1 MSINKFSKYGIV
13 LVAAITVA
21 TVAQSQF
28 GQSSSKVYAD
38 EIASTAPK
46 TSEVPSI
53 TPATSENVSTMPTTS
68 EAPAVVLASENSE
81 APETSA
87 LYSEDGGLAVT
98 PTDIVSPTSTTPS
111 ENSSDKSLFFLYV
124 EHTDSGVEQSGT
136 GVYGANED
144 GRFVIPE
151 GTDYRYS
158 YYTIT
163 SDDGKSFKPGDV
175 IPYDSP
181 LLNHPNFDDN
191 PITYTYYKNKPS
203 VEENI
208 IVNPVIRPSWHHGDS
223 ISFHV
228 RYGVFE
234 RNSKYG
240 VPAVIDIAPYD
251 TVDVPLDKQVT
262 VSAKTIPGYTLDSA
276 NKYETGSDIPN
287 NTLMLS
293 SSYFVTDNTGTPMAM
308 FLYKKNNSE
317 TAFKDSLTPS
327 AKPSSQSEGPLT
339 YTVIYHFTGEDS
351 RSVEYTIEPGETKY
365 LKLGGKGAVAFPVI
379 SGTPSFYEVSY
390 DRVKAGKTLYEFW
403 QYDYHTHNGDGTPKV
418 TDTSSTPATS
428 TTPATSEAPAVS
440 TTPAT
445 SEAPA
450 VSTTPA
456 TSEAPAVSTTPA
468 TSEAP
473 AVSATPATSE
483 TPAVSTAPA
492 TSEAPANSTTPATS
506 EAPAV
511 STTPATS
518 ETPAVSTTPATSE
531 TPAVSTTPATSE
543 APAVSTAPATS
554 EAPAVSTTPATSEAP
569 AVSTAP
575 ATSETPAVSTT
586 PATSEAP
593 AVSTTPATSEAPAVS
608 TAPATSETPAVST
621 TPATS
626 EASAVST
633 TLATSEAPANSTT
646 PATSETPTVSTTP
659 ATSEAPAVST
669 TPATSLV
676 TSKDTHSMN
685 SVTSSSTQTRNAG
698 IKSEADGK
706 LTGHDLPKTGD
717 TNTKVGM
724 LGMVLV
730 GLGLTSLVY
739 KGRHRR
745 SK

>member
-1 MSINKFSKYGIV
+1 MSINKLSKYGIV
-13 LVAAITVA
+13 LVAAVTVA

-38 EIASTAPK
+38 EIASTVPT
-46 TSEVPSI
+46 TSEVPST
-53 TPATSENVSTMPTTS
+53 TPATSEAPAISTTPAVSTSPETSEAPVVSTTPAMS
-68 EAPAVVLASENSE
+68 EAPAVVSTSENSE

-87 LYSEDGGLAVT
+87 LYSEHGDLAVT

-111 ENSSDKSLFFLYV
+111 ENSSDKSFFFLYV

-163 SDDGKSFKPGDV
+163 TEDGKSFKPGEV

-191 PITYTYYKNKPS
+191 PITYTYYKSKPS
-203 VEENI
+203 VEGNI
-208 IVNPVIRPSWHHGDS
+208 IVNPVIRPLWHHGDS
-223 ISFHV
+223 ISYHV

-251 TVDVPLDKQVT
+251 TVVVPLDKEVT

-276 NKYETGSDIPN
+276 NKYETGSDIPD
-287 NTLMLS
+287 NTLKLS
-293 SSYFVTDNTGTPMAM
+293 SSYFVADNTGTPMAM

-317 TAFKDSLTPS
+317 TPFKDSLTPS

-339 YTVIYHFTGEDS
+339 YTVIYHFNGEDS

-365 LKLGGKGAVAFPVI
+365 LKLGGKGAVAAPVI
-379 SGTPSFYEVSY
+379 SGTPRFYEVTY

-403 QYDYHTHNGDGTPKV
+403 QFDYSTHNGDGTPKV

-450 VSTTPA
+450 VSVTPATSEAPAVSTAPA

-473 AVSATPATSE
+473 AA
-483 TPAVSTAPA
+483 
-492 TSEAPANSTTPATS
+492 STTPATS
-506 EAPAV
+506 EAPA
-511 STTPATS
+511 A
-518 ETPAVSTTPATSE
+518 
-531 TPAVSTTPATSE
+531 STTPATSE

-569 AVSTAP
+569 AVSTTP
-575 ATSETPAVSTT
+575 ATSEAPAVSVT

-593 AVSTTPATSEAPAVS
+593 AVSTTPATSEVTKPAVIPS
-608 TAPATSETPAVST
+608 TSVNPASSVTLDKLSQKAYKKMSSAQRWASVSSPLASKADHSMDSAMISST
-621 TPATS
+621 QSHGGGMTPAT
-626 EASAVST
+626 
-633 TLATSEAPANSTT
+633 
-646 PATSETPTVSTTP
+646 
-659 ATSEAPAVST
+659 
-669 TPATSLV
+669 
-676 TSKDTHSMN
+676 
-685 SVTSSSTQTRNAG
+685 
-698 IKSEADGK
+698 DGK
-706 LTGHDLPKTGD
+706 LVGHNLPNTGE
-717 TNTKVGM
+717 TNAKVGI
-724 LGMVLV
+724 LGMIFV

>member
-1 MSINKFSKYGIV
+1 MSINKLSKYGIV

-53 TPATSENVSTMPTTS
+53 APATSENVSSVPTTS
-68 EAPAVVLASENSE
+68 EEPAVALTSENSE

-87 LYSEDGGLAVT
+87 LYSELGGRAVT
-98 PTDIVSPTSTTPS
+98 PTGIVSSTSTTSS
-111 ENSSDKSLFFLYV
+111 ENSSDKNETEEDKSFYFRYV
-124 EHTDSGVEQSGT
+124 EHTDSGDIETGT
-136 GVYGANED
+136 SVFSSNED
-144 GRFVIPE
+144 GRFVLPE
-151 GTDYRYS
+151 GDNYRYS

-163 SDDGKSFKPGDV
+163 SDDGKSFKAGDV

-181 LLNHPNFDDN
+181 LLKHPNFDDN
-191 PITYTYYKNKPS
+191 AITYTYYKNKPS
-203 VEENI
+203 VEGNI
-208 IVNPVIRPSWHHGDS
+208 VVNSINRPSWHHGDS
-223 ISFHV
+223 ISYHV

-251 TVDVPLDKQVT
+251 TVVVPLDKEVT

-276 NKYETGSDIPN
+276 NKYETGSDIPD
-287 NTLMLS
+287 NTLKLS

-317 TAFKDSLTPS
+317 TPFKDSLTPS

-339 YTVIYHFTGEDS
+339 YTVIYHFTGEDP
-351 RSVEYTIEPGETKY
+351 RSVEYTIEPGETEH
-365 LKLGGKGAVAFPVI
+365 LGFGGKGAASFPVI

-403 QYDYHTHNGDGTPKV
+403 QYDYRTHNADGTPKV
-418 TDTSSTPATS
+418 TDTSSTPAT
-428 TTPATSEAPAVS
+428 
-440 TTPAT
+440 
-445 SEAPA
+445 
-450 VSTTPA
+450 
-456 TSEAPAVSTTPA
+456 
-468 TSEAP
+468 
-473 AVSATPATSE
+473 
-483 TPAVSTAPA
+483 
-492 TSEAPANSTTPATS
+492 STTPATS

-633 TLATSEAPANSTT
+633 TPATSEAPANSTT

>member
-1 MSINKFSKYGIV
+1 MSINKLSKYGIV

-53 TPATSENVSTMPTTS
+53 APATSENVSTVPTTS
-68 EAPAVVLASENSE
+68 EEPAVVLTSENSE

-87 LYSEDGGLAVT
+87 LYSELGGLAVT
-98 PTDIVSPTSTTPS
+98 PTSIVSSTSTTSS
-111 ENSSDKSLFFLYV
+111 ENSSDKGETEEDKSFYFRYV
-124 EHTDSGVEQSGT
+124 EHTDSGDIETGT
-136 GVYGANED
+136 GVFSSNED
-144 GRFVIPE
+144 GRFVLPE
-151 GTDYRYS
+151 GDNYRYS
-158 YYTIT
+158 YYTIM
-163 SDDGKSFKPGDV
+163 SDDGKSFKAGDV

-181 LLNHPNFDDN
+181 LLKHPNFDDN
-191 PITYTYYKNKPS
+191 AITYTYYKNKPS
-203 VEENI
+203 VDKNI
-208 IVNPVIRPSWHHGDS
+208 VVNPINRPSWHHGDS
-223 ISFHV
+223 ISYHV

-251 TVDVPLDKQVT
+251 TVVVPLDKDVT

-276 NKYETGSDIPN
+276 KKYETGSDIPD
-287 NTLMLS
+287 NTLKLS

-327 AKPSSQSEGPLT
+327 AKPSSQSEGTLT
-339 YTVIYHFTGEDS
+339 YTVIYHFTGRDS
-351 RSVEYTIEPGETKY
+351 RSVEYTIEPGGTSY
-365 LKLGGKGAVAFPVI
+365 LKLGGKGAVAYPVI

-403 QYDYHTHNGDGTPKV
+403 QYDYNTHNADGTPKV

-456 TSEAPAVSTTPA
+456 TSET
-468 TSEAP
+468 
-473 AVSATPATSE
+473 
-483 TPAVSTAPA
+483 
-492 TSEAPANSTTPATS
+492 
-506 EAPAV
+506 
-511 STTPATS
+511 
-518 ETPAVSTTPATSE
+518 
-531 TPAVSTTPATSE
+531 
-543 APAVSTAPATS
+543 PAVSTAPATS

-569 AVSTAP
+569 AVST
-575 ATSETPAVSTT
+575 
-586 PATSEAP
+586 
-593 AVSTTPATSEAPAVS
+593 
-608 TAPATSETPAVST
+608 
-621 TPATS
+621 
-626 EASAVST
+626 
-633 TLATSEAPANSTT
+633 
-646 PATSETPTVSTTP
+646 
-659 ATSEAPAVST
+659 

-676 TSKDTHSMN
+676 PSKDNHSMN
-685 SVTSSSTQTRNAG
+685 FVTPSYTQTRNAG
-698 IKSEADGK
+698 IKSETDGK
-706 LTGHDLPKTGD
+706 LTSHDLPKTGD
-717 TNTKVGM
+717 TNSKIGM
-724 LGMVLV
+724 LGMIFV
-730 GLGLTSLVY
+730 GLGLTSFIY

>member
-1 MSINKFSKYGIV
+1 MSINKLSKYGIV
-13 LVAAITVA
+13 LVAAVTVA

-46 TSEVPSI
+46 TSEAPST
-53 TPATSENVSTMPTTS
+53 TPATSENSSTTPAVSTSPDTSETPVVSTTPATS
-68 EAPAVVLASENSE
+68 EAPAVVSTSENSE
-81 APETSA
+81 APATSA
-87 LYSEDGGLAVT
+87 SYSEHEGLGVT
-98 PTDIVSPTSTTPS
+98 PTGIVSPTSTTSS
-111 ENSSDKSLFFLYV
+111 ENSRDKDETEEFKSFYFRYV
-124 EHTDSGVEQSGT
+124 EHTDSGDIERGN
-136 GVYGANED
+136 GAFGPNED
-144 GRFVIPE
+144 GRFVLPE
-151 GTDYRYS
+151 RDDYRYS

-163 SDDGKSFKPGDV
+163 SDDGKSFKAGEV

-203 VEENI
+203 VEGNI
-208 IVNPVIRPSWHHGDS
+208 VVNSINRPSWHHGDS
-223 ISFHV
+223 ISYHV

-251 TVDVPLDKQVT
+251 TVVVPLDKEVT

-276 NKYETGSDIPN
+276 NKYETGSDIPD
-287 NTLMLS
+287 NTLKLS

-317 TAFKDSLTPS
+317 TPFKDSLTPS

-339 YTVIYHFTGEDS
+339 YTVIYHFTGEDP
-351 RSVEYTIEPGETKY
+351 RSVEYTIEPGETEH
-365 LKLGGKGAVAFPVI
+365 LGFGGKGAASFPVI
-379 SGTPSFYEVSY
+379 IGTPSFYEVTY

-403 QYDYHTHNGDGTPKV
+403 QYDDQTHNGDGTPKV
-418 TDTSSTPATS
+418 TDTTSTPETSTTPATSEAPAAS

-450 VSTTPA
+450 ASTTPA
-456 TSEAPAVSTTPA
+456 TSEAPAVSTTP
-468 TSEAP
+468 
-473 AVSATPATSE
+473 VI
-483 TPAVSTAPA
+483 
-492 TSEAPANSTTPATS
+492 S

-511 STTPATS
+511 STAPATS

-569 AVSTAP
+569 AVST
-575 ATSETPAVSTT
+575 T

-593 AVSTTPATSEAPAVS
+593 AASTTPATSEAPAVS
-608 TAPATSETPAVST
+608 TAPATSE
-621 TPATS
+621 
-626 EASAVST
+626 
-633 TLATSEAPANSTT
+633 
-646 PATSETPTVSTTP
+646 
-659 ATSEAPAVST
+659 APAVST
-669 TPATSLV
+669 TPAVTPSTSV
-676 TSKDTHSMN
+676 NPAS
-685 SVTSSSTQTRNAG
+685 SVTLDKLSQKAYKKMSSAQRWASVSSPLASKADHFMDSAMISSTQSHDEGMTPAT
-698 IKSEADGK
+698 DGK
-706 LTGHDLPKTGD
+706 LAGHNLPDTGD
-717 TNTKVGM
+717 TNAKVGI
-724 LGMVLV
+724 LGMIFV

>member
-1 MSINKFSKYGIV
+1 MSINKLSKYGIV
-13 LVAAITVA
+13 LVAAVTVA

-38 EIASTAPK
+38 EIASTVPK
-46 TSEVPSI
+46 TSEAPST
-53 TPATSENVSTMPTTS
+53 TPATSEAPAISTTPAVSTSPETSEAPVVSTTPAMS
-68 EAPAVVLASENSE
+68 EAPAVVSTSENSE
-81 APETSA
+81 APATSA
-87 LYSEDGGLAVT
+87 SYSEHEGLGVT
-98 PTDIVSPTSTTPS
+98 PTGIVSPTSTTSS
-111 ENSSDKSLFFLYV
+111 ENSRDKDETEEFKSFYFRYV
-124 EHTDSGVEQSGT
+124 EHTDSGDIERGN
-136 GVYGANED
+136 GAFGPNED
-144 GRFVIPE
+144 GRFVLPE
-151 GTDYRYS
+151 RDDYRYS

-163 SDDGKSFKPGDV
+163 SDDGKSFKAGEV

-203 VEENI
+203 VEGNI
-208 IVNPVIRPSWHHGDS
+208 VVNSINRPSWHHGDS
-223 ISFHV
+223 ISYHV

-251 TVDVPLDKQVT
+251 TVVVPLDKEVT

-276 NKYETGSDIPN
+276 NKYETGSDIPD
-287 NTLMLS
+287 NTLKLS

-317 TAFKDSLTPS
+317 TPFKDSLTPS

-339 YTVIYHFTGEDS
+339 YTVIYHFTGEDP
-351 RSVEYTIEPGETKY
+351 RSVEYTIEPGETEH
-365 LKLGGKGAVAFPVI
+365 LGFGGKGAASFPVI
-379 SGTPSFYEVSY
+379 IGTPSFYEVTY

-403 QYDYHTHNGDGTPKV
+403 QYDDQTHNGDGTPKV
-418 TDTSSTPATS
+418 TDTTSTPETSTTPATSEEPAAS

-450 VSTTPA
+450 ASTTPATSEAPAASTTPA

-473 AVSATPATSE
+473 AA
-483 TPAVSTAPA
+483 STTPA
-492 TSEAPANSTTPATS
+492 TSEAPAASTTPATS

-518 ETPAVSTTPATSE
+518 EAPAASTTPATSE
-531 TPAVSTTPATSE
+531 APAVSTTPATSE

-554 EAPAVSTTPATSEAP
+554 EAPAVSTTPAVTPSTSVNP
-569 AVSTAP
+569 ASSVTLDKLSQKAYKKMSSAQKGALVSSPLASK
-575 ATSETPAVSTT
+575 ADHSMDSAMISSTQSHDEGMT
-586 PATSEAP
+586 PAT
-593 AVSTTPATSEAPAVS
+593 
-608 TAPATSETPAVST
+608 
-621 TPATS
+621 
-626 EASAVST
+626 
-633 TLATSEAPANSTT
+633 
-646 PATSETPTVSTTP
+646 
-659 ATSEAPAVST
+659 
-669 TPATSLV
+669 
-676 TSKDTHSMN
+676 
-685 SVTSSSTQTRNAG
+685 
-698 IKSEADGK
+698 DGK
-706 LTGHDLPKTGD
+706 LAGHNLPDTGD
-717 TNTKVGM
+717 TNAKVGI
-724 LGMVLV
+724 LGMIFV

>member
-1 MSINKFSKYGIV
+1 MFLWRFILSINKFSKYGIV

-46 TSEVPSI
+46 TSEVPSV

-68 EAPAVVLASENSE
+68 EAPAVVSTSENSE
-81 APETSA
+81 APATSA
-87 LYSEDGGLAVT
+87 SYSEHGNLEVA

-111 ENSSDKSLFFLYV
+111 ENSSDKDETVEDKSLYFRYV
-124 EHTDSGVEQSGT
+124 EHTDSGAIQSGS
-136 GVYGANED
+136 GFFGPNGD
-144 GRFVIPE
+144 GRFVLPE
-151 GTDYRYS
+151 GNDYRYS

-163 SDDGKSFKPGDV
+163 SDDGKSFKAGDV

-203 VEENI
+203 VEGNI
-208 IVNPVIRPSWHHGDS
+208 VVNSINRPSWHHGDS
-223 ISFHV
+223 ISYHV

-251 TVDVPLDKQVT
+251 TVVVPLDKEVT

-276 NKYETGSDIPN
+276 NKYETGSDIPD
-287 NTLMLS
+287 NTLKLS

-317 TAFKDSLTPS
+317 TPFKDSLTPS

-339 YTVIYHFTGEDS
+339 YTVIYHFTGEDP
-351 RSVEYTIEPGETKY
+351 RSVEYTIEPGETEH
-365 LKLGGKGAVAFPVI
+365 LGFGGKGAASFPVI

-403 QYDYHTHNGDGTPKV
+403 QYDYRTHNADGTPKV

-445 SEAPA
+445 S
-450 VSTTPA
+450 
-456 TSEAPAVSTTPA
+456 
-468 TSEAP
+468 
-473 AVSATPATSE
+473 
-483 TPAVSTAPA
+483 
-492 TSEAPANSTTPATS
+492 
-506 EAPAV
+506 
-511 STTPATS
+511 
-518 ETPAVSTTPATSE
+518 
-531 TPAVSTTPATSE
+531 
-543 APAVSTAPATS
+543 
-554 EAPAVSTTPATSEAP
+554 
-569 AVSTAP
+569 
-575 ATSETPAVSTT
+575 
-586 PATSEAP
+586 
-593 AVSTTPATSEAPAVS
+593 
-608 TAPATSETPAVST
+608 
-621 TPATS
+621 
-626 EASAVST
+626 
-633 TLATSEAPANSTT
+633 
-646 PATSETPTVSTTP
+646 
-659 ATSEAPAVST
+659 
-669 TPATSLV
+669 LV
-676 TSKDTHSMN
+676 PSKDIHSMN
-685 SVTSSSTQTRNAG
+685 FVTPSYTQTRSAG
-698 IKSEADGK
+698 IKSETDGK
-706 LTGHDLPKTGD
+706 LTSQDLPKTGD
-717 TNTKVGM
+717 TNSKVGM

-730 GLGLTSLVY
+730 GLGLTSFVY

-745 SK
+745 S